1 MRQLSRRAAIRAAGG
16 GLLGFGTAVGYA
28 VRGPSAPA
36 ASGQPGNGTQSSM
49 MG

>member
-1 MRQLSRRAAIRAAGG
+1 MKQISRRAAIRAAGG

-28 VRGPSAPA
+28 VRGPWPRLPA
-36 ASGQPGNGTQSSM
+36 GSRGNGAQSSM